1 MKLLIPKMERM
12 KYEYMEYMTVDL
24 ASGPSMV
31 YQNDKMIKYESDDS
45 IEDDSKPSSM
55 KISHTEPVSLVV
67 SIAPLVL
74 VIHVTNI
81 NGHVLHLIHIRVH
94 LCTMNLEELSNDCTI
109 EQTSPWSSELHTV
122 QLLN

>member
-1 MKLLIPKMERM
+1 
-12 KYEYMEYMTVDL
+12 MTVDL

-94 LCTMNLEELSNDCTI
+94 LCTMHLEGLSNDCT
-109 EQTSPWSSELHTV
+109 TFT
-122 QLLN
+122 

>member
-1 MKLLIPKMERM
+1 
-12 KYEYMEYMTVDL
+12 MTVDL

-81 NGHVLHLIHIRVH
+81 NGYVFH
-94 LCTMNLEELSNDCTI
+94 LCTVHREENCPMIAQALRGIPQLSM
-109 EQTSPWSSELHTV
+109 
-122 QLLN
+122 